1 MKENYEF
8 TCLGVFVFA
17 VLSLVIGSVMGGW
30 VLSVLWGWFVQPI
43 FNVPSLSIPL
53 AIGFSMVVGF
63 LTKQPSSTSGS
74 KDKEISSLIAE
85 VIVYSILY
93 PLFTL
98 FFGWVVLQFI

>member
-1 MKENYEF
+1 MKENYGF
-8 TCLGVFVFA
+8 TYLGIFVFA
-17 VLSLVIGSVMGGW
+17 ILSLVIRSVMGGW

-53 AIGFSMVVGF
+53 AIGFSIVVGF
-63 LTKQPSSTSGS
+63 LTKQPSSASGS

-85 VIVYSILY
+85 VIGYSILY